1 MVGELSPDGNFIWN
15 GTDWE
20 PIPSTEQV
28 IPEEQNNNFLS
39 ANIQPQE
46 IGWQPMSEKSD
57 EGGKG
62 KIIALSVV
70 GLLIATALGWL
81 LYAFVIDPMLFPDDL
96 TKDEFLSIANDSTK
110 IEDVVNGD
118 VDEWYCN
125 VQFVQSD
132 GLSLIHI

>member
-46 IGWQPMSEKSD
+46 IGWQPVSEKSD

-96 TKDEFLSIANDSTK
+96 TKDEFL
-110 IEDVVNGD
+110 
-118 VDEWYCN
+118 
-125 VQFVQSD
+125 
-132 GLSLIHI
+132 LSLIHI

>member
-20 PIPSTEQV
+20 PKPSSEQV
-28 IPEEQNNNFLS
+28 IPEEQSNNFLS
-39 ANIQPQE
+39 ADIQPQE
-46 IGWQPMSEKSD
+46 IGWQPVSEKS

-62 KIIALSVV
+62 KIIAMSVV

-96 TKDEFLSIANDSTK
+96 TRDEYVKMANDEPSLEEITSGEVK
-110 IEDVVNGD
+110 YWSCEIE
-118 VDEWYCN
+118 
-125 VQFVQSD
+125 
-132 GLSLIHI
+132 